1 MPSTVSQVLPALG
14 KLSVA
19 LAVFGVVSAGAS
31 SAFATSLKVQM
42 ACANDYFA
50 HCSAFSP
57 SSPQVRSCMR
67 AVGARLSKPCI
78 SALIDAGEVSRAEVA
93 RHRSLSETA
102 AR

>member
-1 MPSTVSQVLPALG
+1 MPSNISQVLPALG
-14 KLSVA
+14 KLGVA
-19 LAVFGVVSAGAS
+19 FAVFGVASASDAS
-31 SAFATSLKVQM
+31 ATSLKVQM

-50 HCSAFSP
+50 HCSAYSP

-78 SALIDAGEVSRAEVA
+78 SALIEAGEVSRAEVA
-93 RHRSLSETA
+93 HHRSLSETA